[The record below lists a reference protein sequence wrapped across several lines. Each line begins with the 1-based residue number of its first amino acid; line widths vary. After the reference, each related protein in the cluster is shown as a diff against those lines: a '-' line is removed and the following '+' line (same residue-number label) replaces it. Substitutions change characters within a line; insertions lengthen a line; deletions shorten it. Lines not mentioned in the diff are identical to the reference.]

1 MTTLTTEILETTCE
15 MCDKYTSK
23 NACSKMAMIDY
34 TDYTDFQDF
43 TKNNFTS
50 DYADYAVIKSHYW

>member
-1 MTTLTTEILETTCE
+1 